1 MEWIEVIA
9 RTEDY
14 IKLRYYPKQTAAAGS
29 FGEVTYFFATDKWA
43 FDKIADDYG
52 TNYAMH
58 ACNFARQRY
67 KDGKEIPQCGL
78 MAWH

>member
-1 MEWIEVIA
+1 MEWIEVVM

-14 IKLRYYPKQTAAAGS
+14 IKLRYYPKQTAAVGP

-43 FDKIADDYG
+43 FDKIADGYG

-58 ACNFARQRY
+58 ACNFARQHY
-67 KDGKEIPQCGL
+67 KNGEEIPQCSL
-78 MAWH
+78 TAWY